1 MFLPDNWRLRSRISC
16 WIVQP
21 YRVSDIDSSEL
32 WIVAQDT
39 LDGLYE
45 AFECHSKEILW
56 LCALENT
63 KLRMPVKGLEI
74 MESRE
79 KQQQLENTDGTT
91 NKTSLSALN
100 SKSPTEW
107 KFPYDYGWTHPSY
120 QTPSLTSKHSKNIAQ
135 VVVDW
140 IREEYWA
147 AHKDCHTEA
156 LVTGERCRTK
166 DEPRRWN

>member
-1 MFLPDNWRLRSRISC
+1 M
-16 WIVQP
+16 QP

-91 NKTSLSALN
+91 NKLLC
-100 SKSPTEW
+100 
-107 KFPYDYGWTHPSY
+107 
-120 QTPSLTSKHSKNIAQ
+120 LR
-135 VVVDW
+135 W
-140 IREEYWA
+140 IRKAPLNENSHMIMVE
-147 AHKDCHTEA
+147 HIHP
-156 LVTGERCRTK
+156 TK
-166 DEPRRWN
+166 HPHLHQNIVKTLLKLWWIG